1 MNLFQRIRSWLD
13 YPPRVDQNGDAV
25 RTTAPEI
32 EVGILLT
39 IACLGLAVLA
49 SAQINVTHLGT
60 YATGSYNTAA
70 AEIVSFDPVSDR
82 IFFVNAQLN
91 QVVALNASNPASLTL
106 AFTIDMATYGAV
118 ANSLCVVPGGI
129 AVAAEASP
137 KTDPGKVVFFDANG
151 NLLSQVTV
159 GAQPDHVSVTPN
171 GQKVLVA
178 NEGEPDNTYTIDP
191 QGTISVIDISGG
203 IAGVSGANVT
213 SIDFTAYTPMMLPGV
228 RIFGSGATVAQDM
241 EPEYI
246 TVSDDSQKA
255 FVACQEN
262 NAVVRID
269 LATNSIEQIT
279 ALGMKD
285 HSLPGNGLDA
295 SDSPTGINI
304 ANWPV
309 KGLYMPDAIDAFT
322 IGGQTYVAYANE
334 GDARE
339 WGTFVE
345 PRRIGNAAYVLDPVV
360 FPNAATLKQ
369 NANLGR
375 LNATIYS
382 GDTDG
387 DTDFDEIHV
396 FGSRSFTI
404 RDANG
409 TIVWDSGDQ
418 LEQITSAAY
427 PTNFNSNNSANN
439 SFDTRSDDKGPE
451 PEAVVVANVYGSTY
465 AFIGLERIGGIMVYD
480 VSVPTAPVFVQY
492 INNRNFGG
500 DAAAG
505 TALDLG
511 PEDIKFVS
519 ASDSPD
525 GMPFLIVGN
534 EISGTVSTFRI
545 NAPPTP
551 ENITVWTYEPLQGA
565 AATPT
570 PNIGSGSSAVV
581 GSMTG
586 ASTATGSST
595 GCAQTTGNTAWAI
608 GTANPGT
615 TNESSGVEYRTSTVG
630 YSDITFSYDHR
641 ISNTSTRTARIQ
653 YTLDGTTWTNLDL
666 NGSNYSSACASRGA
680 IDNGRVDAGDPVGT
694 NVSDSWGRRTIDF
707 SAITGANNNPTF
719 GVRILA
725 AHYAATGQFR
735 QANNVNTA
743 ATGGTW
749 RMDNVTFA
757 GIEQSV
763 NLATIATPVPTSLT
777 GFSTPEG
784 TPSAAQTF
792 TVTASDLTA
801 ALVFTAPAGFELR
814 AQGVGSYASSLNL
827 TGPSVNATI
836 EVRLIGTTAGAYTGN
851 ITIAST
857 GATGQ
862 TVSVDGQVI
871 APPVPGVLAVWTYEP
886 LQGTATAPT
895 PNIGSGSSAIVGSM
909 TGAGTSTGSNTGCA
923 QVTGTTAWAIGTAAP
938 GTSNESSGV
947 EYRTSTV
954 GHENIVFSYD
964 HRLSN
969 SATRTARIQ
978 YTLDGST
985 WTNLSL
991 DGTNYDN
998 SACANR
1004 GGLDGGRID
1013 ASTPAG
1019 TNVSDS
1025 WGRRVID
1032 LSGISGANNNPNF
1045 GIRILAAH
1053 YSNTGEFRQAN
1064 TVTSIATGGTWRFD
1078 NVSFTADVITTPPP
1092 FTLQILHA
1100 SDFEGAVPATEDAP
1114 RFAAIVDSLEHTY
1127 PNSVTLSS
1135 GDNFLPGPFMSAGED
1150 PSLVAPLKIAY
1161 ENYYGGPFAN
1171 NDLRAGIGRV
1181 DVTIMNILGIKAAA
1195 LGNHEFDLG
1204 TSELRNIIAGQNSG
1218 ANIRWFGA
1226 QFPYLSSN
1234 LDFSAD
1240 ANLSNLFT
1248 NTREEYTFFQN
1259 NPAMGAAAIAATKK
1273 LAPSTIITVNGEK
1286 LGIVGATTQ
1295 ILASISSTGA
1305 TTIIGPDA
1313 DDMPALAAILQPVID
1328 SLIIAEGIDKIIVLS
1343 HLQQLTL
1350 EKALAPLLNGVDVI
1364 IAGGSHTLMA
1374 DATDR
1379 LRTGDVAAETYPF
1392 LTTGLDGK
1400 PIAIVNT
1407 TSEYKY
1413 VGRLVVDFDAN
1424 GDIVPSSID
1433 AAISG
1438 AYPADSLGVV
1448 EVWGDYADAFTS
1460 GSKGQEVANLCGAVE
1475 AVIIAKD
1482 GNIFGRTD
1490 VFLEGRRNSVRT
1502 EETNLG
1508 NVSADANK
1516 WMARRYDPAVTISIK
1531 NGGGIR
1537 SAIGVV
1543 NAVGG
1548 NVSLDPP
1555 AANPLAG
1562 KLEGDISQLD
1572 IENSLRFN
1580 NLLST
1585 LTLTAAN
1592 LRTILEHGVAASGP
1606 GQTQGR
1612 FPQVSGVRFSYNETL
1627 PANARILNAVI
1638 TDSAGYTVDTL
1649 VMNGML
1655 HGNPARTFRV
1665 VTLNFLAGGGDGY
1678 PFNTLGTGRVD
1689 LNTLPDAG
1697 PVVATFAAAGSEQDA
1712 FAEFMKSFH
1721 TTSAYAIAETP
1732 ASLDTRIEEVN
1743 DRVDDILD
1751 TGLPCTNDVVLE
1763 FTTDEGGQEITWEIR
1778 EQGSNEL
1785 IATGGGGY
1793 PNSAIVAETTC
1804 LFNGCYTLGVFD
1816 AAGDGIAGGGYVL
1829 RTATGERI
1837 IDNSMNFTNG
1847 GVSAISGGQG
1857 FCLPIGTDKLIFS
1870 SCDKLDW
1877 VNNRFIVASANP
1889 VVSAQFGVTNT
1900 SSGYEFWFY
1909 DPNGSY
1915 SYRRFR
1921 SHATSDGFGS
1931 GATRACHFKVNGWTN
1946 SVATP
1951 HLPNGVLL
1959 NVRVRGRVAGSNLE
1973 FGPACL
1979 FKVDAALA
1987 ACPRVKLQDNPSNT
2001 SDFSCGVFRNFG
2013 GASNPNNRITA
2024 NPSQPVPAVASSAIR
2039 YQFRFRIPSEGVC
2052 IVRPPQTSA
2061 LLVLNWTNGPA
2072 LLCGKTYEVDVR
2084 TSVNGGL
2091 SWCFGPAGTSQAAAC
2106 ADPEAW
2112 GKVCNVTINPCASAI
2127 GVLSGMDVETTNATL
2142 AMYPNPN
2149 RGDQLFVSMT
2159 DIDNTISTVT
2169 MDVYDMTGK
2178 RIVARTITAQ
2188 DGFVNQAV
2196 DLNSE
2201 LAAGL
2206 YLVNFT
2212 AGEQVFSERLIIQP

>member
-1 MNLFQRIRSWLD
+1 MNLLVRFFRSWT
-13 YPPRVDQNGDAV
+13 AEV
-25 RTTAPEI
+25 RDLPVAPTTALRMQDRTL
-32 EVGILLT
+32 G
-39 IACLGLAVLA
+39 LGLALGLLSLA
-49 SAQINVTHLGT
+49 ALAFGQVSISHLGT
-60 YATGSYNTAA
+60 YATGSYNTSA
-70 AEIVSFDPVSDR
+70 AEVVSFDPVSDR

-106 AFTIDMATYGAV
+106 AFTINMATYGAL

-151 NLLSQVTV
+151 TLLSQVTV
-159 GAQPDHVSVTPN
+159 GAQPDHVTVTPN

-178 NEGEPDNTYTIDP
+178 NEGEPNDTYTVDP

-203 IAGVSGANVT
+203 LASVTGANVT
-213 SIDFTAYTPMMLPGV
+213 TIDFTAYTPMMLPGV
-228 RIFGSGATVAQDM
+228 RIFGPGATVAQDM

-269 LATNSIEQIT
+269 LATNTIEQIT
-279 ALGMKD
+279 GLGLKD

-295 SDSPTGINI
+295 SDSPAGINI

-309 KGLYMPDAIDAFT
+309 KGIYMPDAIDAFT

-382 GDTDG
+382 GNLDADPE
-387 DTDFDEIHV
+387 FEEIHV

-409 TIVWDSGDQ
+409 AIVWDSGDQ
-418 LEQITSAAY
+418 FEQITSAAY
-427 PTNFNSNNSANN
+427 PTNFNSTNSANN
-439 SFDTRSDDKGPE
+439 SFDNRSDDKGPE
-451 PEAVVVANVYGSTY
+451 PEAVVVADVYGSTY

-480 VSVPTAPVFVQY
+480 VSVPTAPVFIQY
-492 INNRNFGG
+492 LNNRNFAG

-519 ASDSPD
+519 AADSPD

-551 ENITVWTYEPLQGA
+551 ENIAVWTYEPLQGT

-570 PNIGSGSSAVV
+570 PNIGTGSSALV

-595 GCAQTTGNTAWAI
+595 GCAQTTGTTAWAI
-608 GTANPGT
+608 GTANPGA

-641 ISNTSTRTARIQ
+641 ISNTGARTARIQ
-653 YTLDGTTWTNLDL
+653 YTLDGISWTNLDL

-719 GVRILA
+719 GVRVLA

-749 RMDNVTFA
+749 RLDNVTFA

-763 NLATIATPVPTSLT
+763 STATIATPVPTSLI

-792 TVTASDLTA
+792 AVTASDLTA
-801 ALVFTAPAGFELR
+801 DLVLTAPAGFELR
-814 AQGVGSYASSLNL
+814 EQGIGSYATSLNL
-827 TGPSVNATI
+827 SGATVSATI
-836 EVRLIGTTAGAYTGN
+836 EVRLDGTTAGTYTGN
-851 ITIAST
+851 VTIAST

-862 TVSVDGQVI
+862 TVSVDGTTI
-871 APPVPGVLAVWTYEP
+871 APPVPGLLARWTYEP
-886 LQGTATAPT
+886 LQGAATTPT
-895 PNIGSGSSAIVGSM
+895 PNIGTGSSAIVGSM
-909 TGAGTSTGSNTGCA
+909 SGAGTSTGSTTGCA
-923 QVTGTTAWAIGTAAP
+923 QVTGTTAWAIGTASP
-938 GTSNESSGV
+938 GTTNESSGV
-947 EYRTSTV
+947 EFRTSTV
-954 GHENIVFSYD
+954 GHENIIFSYD

-985 WTNLSL
+985 WTNLTL
-991 DGTNYDN
+991 DGSNYDN

-1013 ASTPAG
+1013 ASDPVG

-1053 YSNTGEFRQAN
+1053 YGNTGEFRSAN
-1064 TVTSIATGGTWRFD
+1064 TVTGIATGGTWRFD
-1078 NVSFTADVITTPPP
+1078 NVSFTGDVITTPPP

-1100 SDFEGAVPATEDAP
+1100 SDFEAAVQATEDAP

-1127 PNSVTLSS
+1127 TNSLTLSS

-1150 PSLVAPLKIAY
+1150 PSLVTPLRNAY
-1161 ENYYGGPFAN
+1161 INYYGGTPFAN

-1181 DVTIMNILGIKAAA
+1181 DITIMNILGIQASV

-1204 TSELRNIIAGQNSG
+1204 TSELRNIIGGVNSG

-1234 LDFSAD
+1234 LNFSGD
-1240 ANLSNLFT
+1240 ANLSALFT
-1248 NTREEYTFFQN
+1248 NTREEYTFFQS
-1259 NPAMGAAAIAATKK
+1259 NPTQTAAAIAATRK
-1273 LAPSTIITVNGEK
+1273 LAPSTIITVNGERI
-1286 LGIVGATTQ
+1286 GVVGVTTQ
-1295 ILASISSTGA
+1295 ILASISSPGA
-1305 TTIIGPDA
+1305 TTIIGPSSN
-1313 DDMPALAAILQPVID
+1313 DMPALAAIVQPVIND
-1328 SLIIAEGIDKIIVLS
+1328 LRTIENIDKIILLS

-1350 EKALAPLLNGVDVI
+1350 EKQLAPLLSGVDVI
-1364 IAGGSHTLMA
+1364 IGGGSNTLMA

-1379 LRTGDVAAETYPF
+1379 LRAGDVAAEGYPF
-1392 LTTGLDGK
+1392 LTTDIDGK
-1400 PIAIVNT
+1400 PVAIVNT
-1407 TSEYKY
+1407 DGNYKY
-1413 VGRLVVDFDAN
+1413 VGRLVLQFDDD
-1424 GDIVPSSID
+1424 GDILPASID
-1433 AAISG
+1433 PAISG

-1448 EVWGDYADAFTS
+1448 EVWGDYASAFTP
-1460 GSKGQEVANLCGAVE
+1460 GSKGQEVKNLCDAVRN
-1475 AVIIAKD
+1475 VIIAKD

-1490 VFLEGRRNSVRT
+1490 VFLEGRRNFVRT

-1516 WMARRYDPAVTISIK
+1516 WMARRYDPSVTISIK

-1548 NVSLDPP
+1548 SVSLDPP
-1555 AANPLAG
+1555 AANPVAG
-1562 KLEGDISQLD
+1562 KQQGDISQLD

-1612 FPQVSGVRFSYNETL
+1612 FPQISGVRFSYNETL

-1638 TDSAGYTVDTL
+1638 TDSTGVTVDTL

-1689 LNTLPDAG
+1689 LNTLPPAG
-1697 PVVATFAAAGSEQDA
+1697 PAVASFAIPGSEQDA

-1721 TTSAYAIAETP
+1721 TTSAYALAETP

-1743 DRVDDILD
+1743 DRVDDILN
-1751 TGLPCTNDVVLE
+1751 TGLPCVHELVFE
-1763 FTTDEGGQEITWEIR
+1763 VRTDANGSQVTWEVR
-1778 EQGSNEL
+1778 RQGDNVIIQSGGGAYPSNATVTDL
-1785 IATGGGGY
+1785 TCVPNGCYVLRVFDAGGDGITGGGY
-1793 PNSAIVAETTC
+1793 I
-1804 LFNGCYTLGVFD
+1804 
-1816 AAGDGIAGGGYVL
+1816 L
-1829 RTATGERI
+1829 RTAGGDRI
-1837 IDNSMNFTNG
+1837 IDNRNNFTSG
-1847 GVSAISGGQG
+1847 GVSAVIGNGG
-1857 FCLPIGTDKLIFS
+1857 FCLPLGGDKLIFT

-1877 VNNRFIVASANP
+1877 VNNQFIVAAENP
-1889 VVSAQFGVTNT
+1889 AVSAQFGVGNQTDD
-1900 SSGYEFWFY
+1900 GYQFWWF

-1915 SYRRFR
+1915 GYSKFR
-1921 SHATSDGFGS
+1921 SHATSDGSGS
-1931 GATRACHFKVNGWTN
+1931 GATRACNARINNWSPNQIPTGVLMNVKVRSRVNGAN
-1946 SVATP
+1946 SAWGPVCRFKIDPVA
-1951 HLPNGVLL
+1951 
-1959 NVRVRGRVAGSNLE
+1959 
-1973 FGPACL
+1973 
-1979 FKVDAALA
+1979 A
-1987 ACPRVKLQDNPSNT
+1987 ACPLTKLMDIPGNSF
-2001 SDFSCGVFRNFG
+2001 FSCGVTRNWG
-2013 GASNPNNRITA
+2013 GSNRIA
-2024 NPSQPVPAVASSAIR
+2024 ARPVNGATQ
-2039 YQFRFRIPSEGVC
+2039 YQFRFESTEL
-2052 IVRPPQTSA
+2052 SA
-2061 LLVLNWTNGPA
+2061 PV
-2072 LLCGKTYEVDVR
+2072 VR
-2084 TSVNGGL
+2084 TSSTYVLQLNWNPALANGVYQVQVRAFVNGQ
-2091 SWCFGPAGTSQAAAC
+2091 WCATNLP
-2106 ADPEAW
+2106 W
-2112 GKVCNVTINPCASAI
+2112 GDVCNVTITNSPASM
-2127 GVLSGMDVETTNATL
+2127 SSMPVETSVTTVDAQL
-2142 AMYPNPN
+2142 SMFPNPN
-2149 RGDQLFVSMT
+2149 RGDLLNVSLSAVEEGVNT
-2159 DIDNTISTVT
+2159 VSVDI
-2169 MDVYDMTGK
+2169 YDLAGA
-2178 RIVARTITAQ
+2178 VVSSRTIAVN
-2188 DGFVNQAV
+2188 DGMVYQV
-2196 DLNSE
+2196 VELNE
-2201 LAAGL
+2201 MAEGL
-2206 YLVNFT
+2206 YMVNIT
-2212 AGEQVFSERLIIQP
+2212 AGSKRYTERLVINK